1 MTRGRTLSPT
11 APGAAR
17 ARRLLAAGLAL
28 AAALVAT
35 PVARAENAGDVRQE
49 SFRRLNEGIRQL
61 KTGDARAAADNLCWV
76 AARALSSHD
85 AHWYCGLALIQ
96 ARDPEGAVK
105 VLEVASELEPKH
117 LGTLVALGDAYLGV
131 GNPGAARAAYYRAL
145 DVRKDYSAAWDG
157 LARVA
162 VATGEDTQALEF
174 FGKALEAN
182 AADARTR
189 IHRGEYQ
196 LSKNRVDEALDDAR
210 EAARLRPDDAEV
222 QLGLARTLL
231 RARLPDQ
238 ALAPARE
245 AIRLTPRDARAV
257 ALMSEIYLAL
267 DALPEAEEAARQ
279 ALAIDPGFARAQ
291 VALAEALGRQGKLD
305 DALAQLGE
313 TVGAT
318 AATRDDAGAALRRE
332 AQQRWRTR
340 ITELASLGAKASAGN
355 ATPAD
360 LLTLAETQIAIGR
373 TAEAA
378 ALADAAV
385 ARASGD
391 PVVARRAAFAL
402 GSAGRMLEAEK
413 LLERIAEVQPL
424 SAADLVNLGVLREL
438 TGDPEGAGAAYRQAL
453 ESGGDWQA
461 QAGLARLALAAGDR
475 AAATAALQ
483 ALLAAGPPPDDS
495 ARVIEALRVL
505 DPEARPSTLPA
516 DARKK

>member
-1 MTRGRTLSPT
+1 VTRGRKFLPT
-11 APGAAR
+11 ASPACCALV
-17 ARRLLAAGLAL
+17 LLG
-28 AAALVAT
+28 AALVF
-35 PVARAENAGDVRQE
+35 PPARAEDAAAVRQE
-49 SFRRLNEGIRQL
+49 SFRRLNEGIRLL

-105 VLEVASELEPKH
+105 ALEIASELEPKH
-117 LGTLVALGDAYLGV
+117 LGTLVALGDAFLAV
-131 GNPGAARAAYYRAL
+131 GNPDAARGAYYRAL
-145 DVRKDYSAAWDG
+145 DVRKDYSQAWDG

-162 VATGEDTQALEF
+162 IATGEETQALEF

-182 AADARTR
+182 PADARTR

-196 LSKNRVDEALDDAR
+196 LSKNRVEAALDDAR

-257 ALMSEIYLAL
+257 VMLAEIYLAL

-291 VALAEALGRQGKLD
+291 VALAEALGRQGRLD
-305 DALAQLGE
+305 DALAQLGAA
-313 TVGAT
+313 VGAT

-332 AQQRWRTR
+332 AQQRWRAR
-340 ITELASLGAKASAGN
+340 VTELASLGAKALAGD

-360 LLTLAETQIAIGR
+360 LLALAETQIAVGR

-378 ALADAAV
+378 ALAESAV
-385 ARASGD
+385 ARAPQD
-391 PVVARRAAFAL
+391 TAVVRRAAFVL
-402 GSAGRMLEAEK
+402 GSAGRLLEAEK
-413 LLERIAEVQPL
+413 LLLQVAEKQPL
-424 SAADLVNLGVLREL
+424 GGTDLVNLGVLREL
-438 TGDPEGAGAAYRQAL
+438 TGDPAGAAEAFRSAA
-453 ESGGDWQA
+453 EAGGGWSA

-483 ALLAAGPPPDDS
+483 ALLAAGPPPDDT
-495 ARVIEALRVL
+495 ARVIEALRTL
-505 DPEARPSTLPA
+505 DPAARPSTLPA
-516 DARKK
+516 DERKK

>member
-1 MTRGRTLSPT
+1 MTRGRIPFPT
-11 APGAAR
+11 AAGAC
-17 ARRLLAAGLAL
+17 LAAFAIC
-28 AAALVAT
+28 AAPGSPA
-35 PVARAENAGDVRQE
+35 ARAENAGDVRQE

-96 ARDPEGAVK
+96 ARDPDGAVK
-105 VLEVASELEPKH
+105 VLEIAIELEPKH
-117 LGTLVALGDAYLGV
+117 LGTLVALGDANLSA
-131 GNPGAARAAYYRAL
+131 GNPDRARAAYYMAL
-145 DVRKDYSAAWDG
+145 DVRKDYSPAWDG

-162 VATGEDTQALEF
+162 IATGDEAQALEF
-174 FGKALEAN
+174 FGKALDAN
-182 AADARTR
+182 PADARTR

-196 LSKNRVDEALDDAR
+196 LSKNRIEAALDDAR

-257 ALMSEIYLAL
+257 VLMAEIYLAL
-267 DALPEAEEAARQ
+267 DALPEAEDAARQ

-291 VALAEALGRQGKLD
+291 VALADALGRSGRLD
-305 DALAQLGE
+305 DALAQLGD

-318 AATRDDAGAALRRE
+318 AATRDDAGAVLRRE
-332 AQQRWRTR
+332 AQQRWHARLS
-340 ITELASLGAKASAGN
+340 ELATLGAKAQSGA

-360 LLTLAETQIAIGR
+360 LLALGETQIAVGR
-373 TAEAA
+373 AAEAA
-378 ALADAAV
+378 TLAESAV
-385 ARASGD
+385 ARAPGD
-391 PVVARRAAFAL
+391 LDVARRAVFVL

-413 LLERIAEVQPL
+413 LLLRVAEQQPL
-424 SAADLVNLGVLREL
+424 GGADLVNLGVLREL
-438 TGDPEGAGAAYRQAL
+438 TGDPAGAAEAYRRAV
-453 ESGGDWQA
+453 EGGGGWPA

-475 AAATAALQ
+475 DAATAALQ
-483 ALLAAGPPPDDS
+483 ALLAAGPPPDDT
-495 ARVIEALRVL
+495 ARAVEALRTL
-505 DPEARPSTLPA
+505 DPAARPSTLPA
-516 DARKK
+516 DERKK

>member
-1 MTRGRTLSPT
+1 MSRGRFPHSAASLS
-11 APGAAR
+11 
-17 ARRLLAAGLAL
+17 L
-28 AAALVAT
+28 AAALLAGSGLA
-35 PVARAENAGDVRQE
+35 PAPARAENAGDVRQE

-61 KTGDARAAADNLCWV
+61 KSGDARAAADNLCWV

-105 VLEVASELEPKH
+105 ALEIAAELEPKH
-117 LGTLVALGDAYLGV
+117 LGTLVALGDGYLAA
-131 GNPGAARAAYYRAL
+131 GNPDRARAAYYRAL
-145 DVRKDYSAAWDG
+145 DVRQDYSAAWDG

-162 VATGEDTQALEF
+162 VATGDETQALEF

-182 AADARTR
+182 PADARTR

-196 LSKNRVDEALDDAR
+196 LSKNRVDAALDDAR

-238 ALAPARE
+238 ALAPVRE

-257 ALMSEIYLAL
+257 VLLSEIYLAL

-291 VALAEALGRQGKLD
+291 VALAESLGRQGKLD
-305 DALAQLGE
+305 DALSQLGE
-313 TVGAT
+313 TVAAT
-318 AATRDDAGAALRRE
+318 AATRGDAGAALRRE
-332 AQQRWRTR
+332 AQQRWRAR
-340 ITELASLGAKASAGN
+340 VTELAALGAKATAGN

-360 LLTLAETQIAIGR
+360 LLALAETQIAVGR
-373 TAEAA
+373 SAEAA
-378 ALADAAV
+378 ALAEAAV
-385 ARASGD
+385 ARAAGD
-391 PVVARRAAFAL
+391 VAVERRAAFVM

-413 LLERIAEVQPL
+413 LLLRAGEARPL
-424 SAADLVNLGVLREL
+424 DGTDLVNLGVLREL
-438 TGDPEGAGAAYRQAL
+438 TGDPEGAGDAFRRAAAA
-453 ESGGDWQA
+453 GGGWAA

-475 AAATAALQ
+475 AAATAALE
-483 ALLAAGPPPDDS
+483 ALLAAGPPPDET
-495 ARVIEALRVL
+495 ARVTEALRTL
-505 DPEARPSTLPA
+505 DPASRPSTLPA
-516 DARKK
+516 DERKK

>member
-1 MTRGRTLSPT
+1 VTRGRSVLPT
-11 APGAAR
+11 ASTAWCAALLLGAAF
-17 ARRLLAAGLAL
+17 AL
-28 AAALVAT
+28 PA
-35 PVARAENAGDVRQE
+35 ARAENAGDVRQE
-49 SFRRLNEGIRQL
+49 SFRRLNEGIRLL

-105 VLEVASELEPKH
+105 VLEIASELEPKH
-117 LGTLVALGDAYLGV
+117 LGTLVGLGDAYLSA
-131 GNPGAARAAYYRAL
+131 GNPDRARAAYYRAL
-145 DVRKDYSAAWDG
+145 DVRQDHSPAWDG

-162 VATGEDTQALEF
+162 VATGDETQALEF

-196 LSKNRVDEALDDAR
+196 LSKNRIEAALDDAR

-257 ALMSEIYLAL
+257 VLLAEIYLAL

-291 VALAEALGRQGKLD
+291 VALAEALGRSGRLD
-305 DALAQLGE
+305 DALEQLGAA
-313 TVGAT
+313 VGAT

-332 AQQRWRTR
+332 AQQRWRAR
-340 ITELASLGAKASAGN
+340 VTELASLGAKALAGD
-355 ATPAD
+355 ATPDD
-360 LLTLAETQIAIGR
+360 LLALAETQLAVGR
-373 TAEAA
+373 TADAA
-378 ALADAAV
+378 ALAESAV
-385 ARASGD
+385 GRAPGD
-391 PVVARRAAFAL
+391 LAVARRAAFVL

-413 LLERIAEVQPL
+413 LLLQVAEKQPL
-424 SAADLVNLGVLREL
+424 DGTDLVNLGVLREL
-438 TGDPEGAGAAYRQAL
+438 TGDPAGASDAFRRAA
-453 ESGGDWQA
+453 EAGGGWAA

-475 AAATAALQ
+475 AAATAALE

-495 ARVIEALRVL
+495 ARAVEALRAL
-505 DPEARPSTLPA
+505 DPAARPSTLPA
-516 DARKK
+516 DERKK